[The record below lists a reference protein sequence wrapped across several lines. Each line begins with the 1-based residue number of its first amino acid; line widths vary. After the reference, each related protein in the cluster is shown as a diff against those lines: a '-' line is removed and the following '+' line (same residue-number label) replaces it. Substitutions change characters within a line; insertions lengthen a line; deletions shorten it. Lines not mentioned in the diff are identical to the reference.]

1 MAVNQLNGQESVV
14 SSWYDDGNQ
23 VIVLQ
28 HLLDDNNPMKII
40 SIILT
45 IKDWETILWLWSSSN
60 LKKSIDR
67 ILVMKV
73 EY

>member
-28 HLLDDNNPMKII
+28 HLLDDNNPLKII
-40 SIILT
+40 SIILM
-45 IKDWETILWLWSSSN
+45 IKDWEKIL
-60 LKKSIDR
+60 
-67 ILVMKV
+67 
-73 EY
+73 